1 MEKLITLLPSVL
13 NLIIPN
19 LWKTIEKID
28 DTVEVIKKKFETD
41 IKLAGRFAK
50 TTIPMLKNSLDQQ
63 DNLHY
68 LLNKQC
74 LDEECRVKIKIIV
87 QILKR
92 NLNRD
97 GENINNDKYSG
108 KISRLK
114 ELLNQTKQ
122 EITNEAIIRKIKRKI
137 LSSSIFAMVAYF
149 ALQEVKYGVLFEIVG
164 RILGLVGKKLS
175 TSMAVVVLIF
185 QLLFLFF
192 NDRTN
197 ELEKKKNKI
206 TKLLSNVKE
215 FKDIED
221 NQVNTN
227 DNINFSILRVSDC
240 LIENSNRESNKNICK
255 ELCSSIK
262 LLLDLLT
269 SVNNFL
275 IKYNASIV
283 SLKISDPQIH
293 TIKKFIVSDKYTD
306 YLVETEVH
314 INYQFNYSIVEF

>member
-19 LWKTIEKID
+19 LWKTIEKIAGYLGYNAQKGGKID
-28 DTVEVIKKKFETD
+28 ETVIRRKFETD

-164 RILGLVGKKLS
+164 RIFDLVGIKLS
-175 TSMAVVVLIF
+175 TRLIIMAVVVLIF

-192 NDRTN
+192 LT
-197 ELEKKKNKI
+197 
-206 TKLLSNVKE
+206 
-215 FKDIED
+215 IEPL
-221 NQVNTN
+221 N
-227 DNINFSILRVSDC
+227 
-240 LIENSNRESNKNICK
+240 
-255 ELCSSIK
+255 
-262 LLLDLLT
+262 
-269 SVNNFL
+269 
-275 IKYNASIV
+275 
-283 SLKISDPQIH
+283 
-293 TIKKFIVSDKYTD
+293 
-306 YLVETEVH
+306 
-314 INYQFNYSIVEF
+314 